1 MVQRSI
7 QRGVPKHWKVR
18 NLTIFLFRN
27 LAPNLFVLFIA
38 FNIFGIEA
46 VQ

>member
-27 LAPNLFVLFIA
+27 LVLFIA
-38 FNIFGIEA
+38 FKIFGIEA
-46 VQ
+46 VEE